1 MSETKLPK
9 SVNFLPGPKATA
21 RVTAEVLR
29 QEGAFYVTKDEGGK
43 ERKIR
48 PGACTVVA

>member
-1 MSETKLPK
+1 MSTATLPK
-9 SVNFLPGPKATA
+9 NVTFLPGPKAKE

-29 QEGAFYVTKDEGGK
+29 QEGAFYVTKDAAGK

-48 PGACTVVA
+48 PGACTVA